1 MGATMTPSEVVE
13 AVAAQIDTDLAA
25 AGWTRSRYPIGTF
38 PGDGRKP
45 QHKSYS
51 VGLSNTDPNG
61 LDRQK
66 HGAVLV
72 QTVVLVRFSW
82 RVRASNQVVDYG
94 EALDGEVALVKATK
108 ATTSAGKLHSILFD
122 QVTVREMV
130 FPTVY
135 LGEIRWI
142 AQHKYA
148 LA

>member
-1 MGATMTPSEVVE
+1 MTPSEVVE
-13 AVAAQIDTDLAA
+13 AVAAQIATDLAA
-25 AGWTRSRYPIGTF
+25 SGWTRSRYPIGTF

-51 VGLSNTDPNG
+51 VGLSNTDPDG
-61 LDRQK
+61 RDRQQ

-72 QTVVLVRFSW
+72 QTVVLVRFAMA
-82 RVRASNQVVDYG
+82 VRADNQVRDYG
-94 EALDGEVALVKATK
+94 TALDGELALVKATK
-108 ATTSAGKLHSILFD
+108 ATTSDGKLHSILFD

-130 FPTVY
+130 SPTVY